1 MNTLKIQVTSQPFFP
16 IMALISAIMMWIFFE
31 MPVEKQ
37 QNVPDWIYMIHDNMK
52 LGFSFLVFMLVFF
65 MKNYMKKAT
74 ETPYGIITGFV
85 LAPFGAFI
93 FSCLFM
99 ITFHSILAFFEG
111 VFIGIGL
118 GGLSGIALEEFLRIK
133 IFHVEHD

>member
-1 MNTLKIQVTSQPFFP
+1 MNTLKIQIPTQPFFP
-16 IMALISAIMMWIFFE
+16 IMALSSAIMMWIFFE

-37 QNVPDWIYMIHDNMK
+37 ANVPDWIYMIHDNMK
-52 LGFSFLVFMLVFF
+52 LWFTFLVFILMFF
-65 MKNYMKKAT
+65 MKNYMEKAT
-74 ETPYGIITGFV
+74 QTPYGIVTGFV

-99 ITFHSILAFFEG
+99 ITFHTLLAFFEG

-118 GGLSGIALEEFLRIK
+118 GGLSGIAIEEFFRRG
-133 IFHVEHD
+133 IFHMGNE